1 VRQGETEV
9 KNSEKQ
15 IGIGGYSPVSY
26 FENGPELGKPEFSAI
41 HKGVTYHFTSK
52 EQVKKFATSPEK
64 FTPAFGG
71 ACAFGQSIEK
81 EFGVDPTSYKIVDG
95 RLFLFLKNAEVD
107 ALKLWNDGSEKELLA
122 KAEEHFKQPK
132 AA

>member
-1 VRQGETEV
+1 MQ
-9 KNSEKQ
+9 NLEKQ

-26 FENGPELGKPEFSAI
+26 FEKGPELGKAEFSAMN
-41 HKGVTYHFTSK
+41 KGVTYHFTSK
-52 EQVKKFATSPEK
+52 EKVKKFETSPEK
-64 FTPAFGG
+64 FSPAFGG
-71 ACAFGQSIEK
+71 TCAFGQSIEK
-81 EFGVDPTSYKIVDG
+81 EFAVDPTSYKIVDG

-122 KAEEHFKQPK
+122 KAEEHFKHPK